1 MPVPKAASELDDLL
15 LRIDYA
21 SLTINYYGHASP
33 GTAASSALWR
43 IKRETLDSQS
53 RTTIIEYADGDASF
67 DNVWDDR
74 ATLSFS

>member
-21 SLTINYYGHASP
+21 SSTINYYGHAPP
-33 GTAASSALWR
+33 GSATSAAVWR

-53 RTTIIEYADGDASF
+53 RTTLIQYADGDAGF
-67 DNVWDDR
+67 NNVWDDR
-74 ATLSFS
+74 ATLSYS